1 MKYKTRISMNVN
13 VDPESAFENLNVYYP
28 KIIEPLAKPSD
39 FGIGPREFFYWIKQ
53 GVIDIQ
59 KSETG
64 QVAWNRLNMY
74 DAIWI
79 RLIQELRK
87 FNIPFKVIAAIKA
100 ELFQSATAKYF
111 SLDDSLFEKEI
122 IENMGAEKGEEFIK
136 EIQAIKS
143 DPKRLAETMDKLI
156 DTQIA
161 IHMYSV
167 VVFQMAVK
175 FHFFIDEDKVEL
187 LAETDVIEEDYLLK
201 ILEERNHLTINFYNL
216 VAEFLVDI
224 RFEKMNRNFGFI
236 TENEKILFDALKD
249 NSIREINIKKDQ
261 HNNTKFELTST
272 TELRADEVV
281 QLKKLLR
288 MNQYEEVRVVY
299 RNDSHIIL
307 QNTHKIK
314 TTTP

>member
-1 MKYKTRISMNVN
+1 MNVN
-13 VDPESAFENLNVYYP
+13 ADLETAFENLNVYYP
-28 KIIEPLAKPSD
+28 KIFEPLAKPSD

-87 FNIPFKVIAAIKA
+87 FNIPFKVIVAIKV
-100 ELFQSATAKYF
+100 ELFQSATATLF
-111 SLDDSLFEKEI
+111 SLDDSLLEQTL
-122 IENMGAEKGEEFIK
+122 IEQNGAEKGRGVFK
-136 EIQAIKS
+136 DMQAIKA
-143 DPKRLAETMDKLI
+143 DPKRLAKIMEKLT
-156 DTQIA
+156 DTHLA

-167 VVFQMAVK
+167 VVFQKAVK

-187 LAETDVIEEDYLLK
+187 LAETNVIKEDYLLK

-224 RFEKMNRNFGFI
+224 RFEKMNRDFGFI
-236 TENEKILFDALKD
+236 SENEKILFDALKD

>member
-1 MKYKTRISMNVN
+1 MNVN
-13 VDPESAFENLNVYYP
+13 ADQETAFENLNVYYP
-28 KIIEPLAKPSD
+28 KIVEPLAKPSD
-39 FGIGPREFFYWIKQ
+39 FGISPREFFYWIKQ

-59 KSETG
+59 KSETR

-87 FNIPFKVIAAIKA
+87 FNIPFKVISAIKT
-100 ELFQSATAKYF
+100 ELFKSPTAIF
-111 SLDDSLFEKEI
+111 LSLPESLFRKEI
-122 IENMGAEKGEEFIK
+122 IENIGAEKGEAFIK
-136 EIQAIKS
+136 EIQAIKAN
-143 DPKRLAETMDKLI
+143 PQKLAETMEKLI

-167 VVFQMAVK
+167 VVFQKAVK
-175 FHFFIDEDKVEL
+175 FHFLIDEDKVEI
-187 LAETDVIEEDYLLK
+187 LAETNVIKDNESLK

-224 RFEKMNRNFGFI
+224 RFEKINRDFGFI

-261 HNNTKFELTST
+261 NNNTKFELTST
-272 TELRADEVV
+272 SELRDDEVV

-288 MNQYEEVRVVY
+288 MNHYEEVRVVY

>member
-1 MKYKTRISMNVN
+1 MKVN
-13 VDPESAFENLNVYYP
+13 ADLETAFENLNVFYP
-28 KIIEPLAKPSD
+28 KIVEPLAKPSD

-64 QVAWNRLNMY
+64 QAAWNRLNMY

-79 RLIQELRK
+79 RFIQELRT
-87 FNIPFKVIAAIKA
+87 FNLPFKVIATLKNEMFSNVTALLFSTPESALEYALIEKHGAIKG
-100 ELFQSATAKYF
+100 
-111 SLDDSLFEKEI
+111 KEYI
-122 IENMGAEKGEEFIK
+122 Q
-136 EIQAIKS
+136 EIQAIKA
-143 DPKRLAETMDKLI
+143 DPSKLSEVLKKI
-156 DTQIA
+156 YDTKIA
-161 IHMYSV
+161 YLLYAV
-167 VVFQMAVK
+167 VVFQKAIKIHILINGDHVVTLL
-175 FHFFIDEDKVEL
+175 EGLEYKVENDESL
-187 LAETDVIEEDYLLK
+187 DL
-201 ILEERNHLTINFYNL
+201 LEEHSHLTINFHKL

-224 RFEKMNRNFGFI
+224 RFEKMNRDFGFI

-261 HNNTKFELTST
+261 HNNTKYELTST

-288 MNQYEEVRVVY
+288 MNQYEEVRVVF

>member
-1 MKYKTRISMNVN
+1 MNVN
-13 VDPESAFENLNVYYP
+13 ADQETALENLNVYYP
-28 KIIEPLAKPSD
+28 KIVEPLAKPSD
-39 FGIGPREFFYWIKQ
+39 FGISPREFFYWIKQ

-59 KSETG
+59 KSETR

-100 ELFQSATAKYF
+100 ELFKSPTAIF
-111 SLDDSLFEKEI
+111 LSLPESLLEKEI
-122 IENMGAEKGEEFIK
+122 IGNMGAEKGEEFIK
-136 EIQAIKS
+136 EIQAIKAN
-143 DPKRLAETMDKLI
+143 PQRLAETMEKLI

-167 VVFQMAVK
+167 VVFQKAVK
-175 FHFFIDEDKVEL
+175 FHFLIDEDKVEI
-187 LAETDVIEEDYLLK
+187 LAETNVIKDNESLK
-201 ILEERNHLTINFYNL
+201 ILEERNHLTINFNNL

-224 RFEKMNRNFGFI
+224 RFEKMNRDFGFI

-249 NSIREINIKKDQ
+249 KSIREINIKKDQ
-261 HNNTKFELTST
+261 YNNTKFELTST

-281 QLKKLLR
+281 QLKKMLR
-288 MNQYEEVRVVY
+288 MNQYEEVRVLY